1 MKLSNATMSLYL
13 NSLTT
18 ISSKVKGKLAY
29 CVARNIRKLSS
40 ELTEFEKIKNEYICE
55 HGTETN
61 DGRFMIET
69 NSDEYKNYKKL
80 KEEVKSNLELK
91 EKLETFEKHRYEV
104 QVAAI
109 SEGKKDVEKVSNMQ
123 QLYAELIANEVMK
136 QYFDAELKFNVMLGD
151 VNKIISESVED
162 VIR

>member
-1 MKLSNATMSLYL
+1 MQVYDTANR
-13 NSLTT
+13 
-18 ISSKVKGKLAY
+18 LAY
-29 CVARNIRKLSS
+29 
-40 ELTEFEKIKNEYICE
+40 EIKS
-55 HGTETN
+55 
-61 DGRFMIET
+61 
-69 NSDEYKNYKKL
+69 SDEYKNYKKL

-109 SEGKKDVEKVSNMQ
+109 SEGKKDMEKVSNMQ